1 MKEKSNPFSSFEARG
16 SSFRLSFWTILIVLI
31 IFVLGFILLPLP
43 SRILTIGQISTMQPS
58 YPLELKTEGKII
70 FLDSSSMLEKGK
82 TLLVIE
88 DDVKI
93 ESLKVALSFLDSIGQ
108 EGYVDLNLV
117 SNLGELQYAWN
128 AVVASY
134 QNIKLDPIK
143 LRFVQNASQSR
154 TKLLN
159 LNSEREKLI
168 ELQRL
173 NQNELDLV
181 SSNFQSNKQLFEMG
195 ELSKQELDRW
205 GKEVLNVRQKMAELL
220 VQQVK
225 LDSEHEELKQILDSE
240 KQILH
245 LDKGLAA
252 IEFENQ
258 VNDLRNS
265 LILQIANMNIIA
277 PMVGSV
283 QWGSDVVL
291 GSFHKTGKIVG
302 VLYPHPLNPTI
313 RFKIPAKD
321 IHKVKRGKTV
331 KIYLDDFPKQKFGY
345 LSTELGELKSQNEN
359 GFYVFNL
366 PLDSFQSSKKK
377 DLDIKPGMQATIKV
391 QTASI
396 SLMQRILAKM
406 NP

>member
-43 SRILTIGQISTMQPS
+43 SRILTTGHISTMQPA
-58 YPLELKTEGKII
+58 YPLELKADGKII

-88 DDVKI
+88 DDVKV

-117 SNLGELQYAWN
+117 NNLGELQYAWN

-173 NQNELDLV
+173 NKNELDLV
-181 SSNFQSNKQLFEMG
+181 NSNFQLNKQLFEMG
-195 ELSKQELDRW
+195 ELSKQELDGW
-205 GKEVLNVRQKMAELL
+205 GKEVLNVRQKIAELS

-225 LDSEHEELKQILDSE
+225 LDSEYEELKQILDSK

-283 QWGSDVVL
+283 QWGSDVVS

-302 VLYPHPLNPTI
+302 LLYPHPLNPTI

-321 IHKVKRGKTV
+321 IHKVKMGKTV

-366 PLDSFQSSKKK
+366 PLDSFQSSKEK

-396 SLMQRILAKM
+396 SLMQRILSKM

>member
-31 IFVLGFILLPLP
+31 IFVLGFVLLPLP
-43 SRILTIGQISTMQPS
+43 SRILTTGQISTMQPS

-70 FLDSSSMLEKGK
+70 FLDSSSVLEKGK

-128 AVVASY
+128 AVVAAY

-159 LNSEREKLI
+159 LNNEREKLI

-181 SSNFQSNKQLFEMG
+181 NSNFQSNKQLFEMG
-195 ELSKQELDRW
+195 GLSKQELDRW
-205 GKEVLNVRQKMAELL
+205 GKEVLNIRQKIAELL
-220 VQQVK
+220 VQQVR

-240 KQILH
+240 KEILH

-302 VLYPHPLNPTI
+302 LLYPHPLNPTI

-321 IHKVKRGKTV
+321 IHKVKMGKTV
-331 KIYLDDFPKQKFGY
+331 KIYLDDFPKQRFGY

-366 PLDSFQSSKKK
+366 PLESFQSSKNK
-377 DLDIKPGMQATIKV
+377 DLDIKPGMQAAIKV